1 MHPLV
6 ADFDPGTLTALY
18 IFAIAGLVIAAALV
32 GSGLATRKRD
42 RKAAKFYLM
51 TAAVCCGASLLLILV
66 AMAFGKDL
74 YSR

>member
-1 MHPLV
+1 MHSLF
-6 ADFDPGTLTALY
+6 ADFEPGTLAALY
-18 IFAIAGLVIAAALV
+18 IFAIAGLVIAVALA
-32 GSGLATRKRD
+32 GSSFLTRKQD